1 MSIFTST
8 AAKQV
13 GKAFALKTDQDLQM
27 FDDLWEGY
35 QVGHHFEKTNE
46 KAQHA
51 AVEKSFS
58 AIVNIASK
66 QAGQDVPGFGR
77 SVMSTH
83 DKFVIFSDF
92 HMTDRMN
99 RQDWFFRFNFK
110 LYLEVLKRYSQDGF
124 DLIENG
130 DVEDLVIFEPTPSE
144 AKNRRQLGRRP
155 PRGPVEGGGIT

>member
-27 FDDLWEGY
+27 FDDLWEVY
-35 QVGHHFEKTNE
+35 QVGHHFEKTHE
-46 KAQHA
+46 KAQDD
-51 AVEKSFS
+51 AVDKSFS
-58 AIVNIASK
+58 AIVNIAAK
-66 QAGQDVPGFGR
+66 QY
-77 SVMSTH
+77 
-83 DKFVIFSDF
+83 
-92 HMTDRMN
+92 

-110 LYLEVLKRYSQDGF
+110 LYLEALKRYSQGGF

-144 AKNRRQLGRRP
+144 AKNRRQ
-155 PRGPVEGGGIT
+155 

>member
-1 MSIFTST
+1 MSIITST

-27 FDDLWEGY
+27 FDDLWEVY

-92 HMTDRMN
+92 HMTDRMS
-99 RQDWFFRFNFK
+99 RQD
-110 LYLEVLKRYSQDGF
+110 LVLP
-124 DLIENG
+124 L
-130 DVEDLVIFEPTPSE
+130 
-144 AKNRRQLGRRP
+144 QLQTV
-155 PRGPVEGGGIT
+155 PRGPHEVQPGRLRTHRKR